1 LDYLTRR
8 ERVLARLRGHGL
20 DGLVVTRMTNI
31 RYLTGFTG
39 SAGVLLLGEAT
50 WLMVD
55 FRYAEQARQQVG
67 AEVEVDGDASPPR
80 LWPSFLERLGAACR
94 GRRVGYE
101 AHVLTA
107 ARLADL
113 EAVGA
118 CEPVRTDDLV
128 EAERVVKDADE
139 VALLRRAAEVA
150 DEVLAETLGLLR
162 PGMTEN
168 ELAGEI
174 ERIQRRLGAERSA
187 APLIV
192 ASGERSSLPHGA
204 ASQRVIG
211 AGEPVLFD
219 LSPVIGGYRADLSRT
234 VHLGPA
240 GPELRRAHR
249 VVLEAQARATEAL
262 RPGLRTRDAD
272 AVARDHIDRNGFGA
286 RFNHSLG
293 HGIGL
298 DQHEAPLL
306 SPHDGAVLQPGM
318 VVTIEPGIYL
328 PGLGGV
334 RLEDAAVIT
343 DDGCEVITGS
353 DRALREL

>member
-1 LDYLTRR
+1 LDHLTRR
-8 ERVLARLRGHGL
+8 ERVLARLRGRGL
-20 DGLVVTRMTNI
+20 DGIVVTRMTNI

-39 SAGVLLLGEAT
+39 SAGVLLLGETAC
-50 WLMVD
+50 LMVD
-55 FRYAEQARQQVG
+55 FRYAEQARQEVG
-67 AEVEVDGDASPPR
+67 AEVEVDGEASPPR
-80 LWPSFLERLGAACR
+80 LWPSFLERLGAR
-94 GRRVGYE
+94 QGWRVGYE
-101 AHVLTA
+101 ARVLSA

-113 EAVGA
+113 DALGT
-118 CEPVRTDDLV
+118 CELVRTDDLV
-128 EAERVVKDADE
+128 EAERTVKDADE
-139 VALLRRAAEVA
+139 VALLRRAAKVA
-150 DEVLAETLGLLR
+150 DEVLAETLGLVR
-162 PGMTEN
+162 PGVTEN

-204 ASQRVIG
+204 ASHRVIG

-272 AVARDHIDRNGFGA
+272 AIARDHIDRNGFGA

-306 SPHDGAVLQPGM
+306 SPHDGATLQPGM

-334 RLEDAAVIT
+334 RLVDAAVIT
-343 DDGCEVITGS
+343 DRGCVVITGS
-353 DRALREL
+353 DRALQEL

>member
-1 LDYLTRR
+1 
-8 ERVLARLRGHGL
+8 
-20 DGLVVTRMTNI
+20 
-31 RYLTGFTG
+31 
-39 SAGVLLLGEAT
+39 
-50 WLMVD
+50 
-55 FRYAEQARQQVG
+55 
-67 AEVEVDGDASPPR
+67 
-80 LWPSFLERLGAACR
+80 
-94 GRRVGYE
+94 
-101 AHVLTA
+101 
-107 ARLADL
+107 
-113 EAVGA
+113 
-118 CEPVRTDDLV
+118 VRTDDLV
-128 EAERVVKDADE
+128 EAERVVKDAE
-139 VALLRRAAEVA
+139 EIALLRQAAKVA
-150 DEVLAETLGLLR
+150 DEVLSEALALVR

-174 ERIQRRLGAERSA
+174 ERLQRRHGAERSA

-204 ASQRVIG
+204 ASHRVIG

-249 VVLEAQARATEAL
+249 VVLEAQARATAAL
-262 RPGLRTRDAD
+262 RPGLRTREAD

-286 RFNHSLG
+286 CFNHSLG

-306 SPHDGAVLQPGM
+306 SPHDGAVLEAGM

-343 DDGCEVITGS
+343 DHGCEVITGS

>member
-8 ERVLARLRGHGL
+8 ARVLARLRGHGL
-20 DGLVVTRMTNI
+20 DALVVTRMTNI

-50 WLMVD
+50 FLMVD
-55 FRYAEQARQQVG
+55 FRYAEQARQQAG

-80 LWPSFLERLGAACR
+80 LWPSFLERLRACQ
-94 GRRVGYE
+94 GWRVGYE
-101 AHVLTA
+101 ARVLTA

-113 EAVGA
+113 DAVGA
-118 CEPVRTDDLV
+118 CAFVRTDDLV
-128 EAERVVKDADE
+128 EAERVVKDAEE
-139 VALLRRAAEVA
+139 VDLLRRAAQVA
-150 DEVLAETLGLLR
+150 DEVLAETLRLVR
-162 PGMTEN
+162 PGVTEN

-286 RFNHSLG
+286 CFNHSLG

-306 SPHDGAVLQPGM
+306 SPHDGAVLEPGM

-343 DDGCEVITGS
+343 DHGCEVITGS